1 MADKSQVGAS
11 RGSRVAQLFSLGS
24 IHAMRFIPHLL
35 WLAGGAV
42 TLFAVGSY
50 CGHSL
55 PYQDPTPELLA
66 VQRGQIQ
73 TAEIL
78 AAVGVVLVVSGFA
91 LVIFRKGSRAR
102 S

>member
-1 MADKSQVGAS
+1 MG
-11 RGSRVAQLFSLGS
+11 
-24 IHAMRFIPHLL
+24 IIFIPHLI
-35 WLAGGAV
+35 WLAGGAIF
-42 TLFAVGSY
+42 LDALGSY

-78 AAVGVVLVVSGFA
+78 GAVGVVLMVIGIGWI
-91 LVIFRKGSRAR
+91 IFRRRSRV
-102 S
+102 

>member
-1 MADKSQVGAS
+1 
-11 RGSRVAQLFSLGS
+11 
-24 IHAMRFIPHLL
+24 MRFIPHLL
-35 WLAGGAV
+35 WLGGGAV

-50 CGHSL
+50 CAHSL
-55 PYQDPTPELLA
+55 PYQDVTPELLA

-78 AAVGVVLVVSGFA
+78 AAVGVVLIVTGFGW
-91 LVIFRKGSRAR
+91 IIIRSGSRAR